1 MSPKAEDN
9 MAIAELDDGLTYH
22 DAHMV
27 LALLQGWKEG
37 TVSLRYA
44 DLVVEAIVAED
55 LMAQSPG
62 RQHALVRSPA
72 VGVLTV
78 YATQGKSLS
87 KGDVIGVVDAPGRST
102 PIVAPADGTLAELMA
117 TNRSFVEYDEQIA
130 SLEPI
135 ASE

>member
-1 MSPKAEDN
+1 MSPTADDN
-9 MAIAELDDGLTYH
+9 PATADLHDTLTYH

-37 TVSLRYA
+37 TVSLRYG

-55 LMAQSPG
+55 TVAQSPG
-62 RQHALVRSPA
+62 RQHTPVRSPA

-78 YATQGKSLS
+78 HATQGQRLS

-102 PIVAPADGTLAELMA
+102 PVIAPGDGTLAQLIA
-117 TNRSFVEYDEQIA
+117 SNKAFVEYDEQIF

-135 ASE
+135 TRE